1 MVNRRLVDFECF
13 RNEIAD
19 LIFLIHGQRVMLD
32 RDLAGL
38 CGVETRVLNQSVS
51 RNIERF
57 PEDFM
62 MNLTRDEISGI
73 SQIVTS
79 SNIKFSKRVHAFT
92 EQGVAMLSSVL
103 RSKTAI
109 QVNIQI
115 MRAFTKFRHLIVD
128 NAELRKEIED
138 FREDTDGKFRIVF
151 ETLDQL
157 LTVEINPKK
166 KIGFTAKEK
175 QAKYEK

>member
-1 MVNRRLVDFECF
+1 
-13 RNEIAD
+13 
-19 LIFLIHGQRVMLD
+19 
-32 RDLAGL
+32 
-38 CGVETRVLNQSVS
+38 
-51 RNIERF
+51 
-57 PEDFM
+57 
-62 MNLTRDEISGI
+62 
-73 SQIVTS
+73 
-79 SNIKFSKRVHAFT
+79 
-92 EQGVAMLSSVL
+92 MLSSVL